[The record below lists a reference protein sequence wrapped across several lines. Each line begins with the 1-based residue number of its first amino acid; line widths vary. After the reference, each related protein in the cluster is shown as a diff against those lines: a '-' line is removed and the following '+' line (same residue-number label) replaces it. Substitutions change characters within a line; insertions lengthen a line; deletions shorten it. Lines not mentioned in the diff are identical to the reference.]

1 MNWEFLIQNKESLL
15 VSTDTRNLP
24 AGCVFFALHG
34 ANFDG
39 NKFAQQALEQGA
51 SLVVIDDPEVFS
63 TLNPQLSYT
72 SSASDRSSKGEI
84 RTFNSQHSYTSSA
97 SDRSSKGEIR
107 TLPSQLLL
115 VEDTLLALQDLARAW
130 RRHLGLPIIGVT
142 GTNGKTTTKELLAT
156 VLSTKYNLHYT
167 QGNLNNQIGVPLT
180 LLSLTTAHELAIVE
194 MGASHP
200 GDIKELVDI
209 AEPNYG
215 LITNVGRAHL
225 EGFGSFEGVQR
236 TKQELYDYLVA
247 HQGTI
252 FRNTDNPYL
261 AAMHSNAAREFRS
274 LGVQEFRST
283 SEPLNRAASE
293 LSEPLNRA
301 ASELSEPLN
310 SKASEPSEPL
320 NSDFVAYTTGVMPD
334 GTRLVGAYNAEN
346 ISAALCV
353 GEYFGVD
360 REQGLAAIRQY
371 VPTNNRSQ
379 AMTTERN
386 RLIVDAYNA
395 NPTSMQAAISVFKGD
410 TFILGAMRELGEYTH
425 LEHQNVVNM
434 LAERK
439 ADLVFLVGEEYRLT
453 TSPYPIF
460 DTVDQLHAYLEEHPL
475 TDKHILLKGSR
486 STHIEQLLDIL

>member
-1 MNWEFLIQNKESLL
+1 MDWSFLIKNKESLL

-34 ANFDG
+34 ERFDG
-39 NKFAQQALEQGA
+39 NKFALQALEQGA
-51 SLVVIDDPEVFS
+51 SLAVIDDPEVFS
-63 TLNPQLSYT
+63 TLN
-72 SSASDRSSKGEI
+72 
-84 RTFNSQHSYTSSA
+84 SQHS
-97 SDRSSKGEIR
+97 
-107 TLPSQLLL
+107 TLNSQLLL

-130 RRHLGLPIIGVT
+130 RRELALPIIGIT

-180 LLSLTTAHELAIVE
+180 LLQITRAHEMAIVE

-225 EGFGSFEGVQR
+225 EGFGSFEGVQN

-247 HQGTI
+247 HGGTI

-261 AAMHSNAAREFRS
+261 ATMYQNALQAAGDLQRS
-274 LGVQEFRST
+274 DLQDQGSDLQRSD
-283 SEPLNRAASE
+283 LH
-293 LSEPLNRA
+293 
-301 ASELSEPLN
+301 
-310 SKASEPSEPL
+310 
-320 NSDFVAYTTGVMPD
+320 YTTGVMPD
-334 GTRLVGAYNAEN
+334 GTRLIGAYNAEN
-346 ISAALCV
+346 VSAALCV
-353 GEYFGVD
+353 GEYFGID
-360 REQGLAAIRQY
+360 REQGLEAIRQY

-379 AMTTERN
+379 SMQTAHN
-386 RLIVDAYNA
+386 HLIVDAYNA
-395 NPTSMQAAISVFKGD
+395 NPTSMQAAINAFKGD
-410 TFILGAMRELGEYTH
+410 TYILGAMRELGEYSH
-425 LEHQNVVNM
+425 LEHQNLVNM

-439 ADLVFLVGEEYRLT
+439 ADLVYLVGEEYRQT

-460 DTVDQLHAYLEEHPL
+460 DRVEELRAYLEQHPL
-475 TDKHILLKGSR
+475 RDRKILLKGSR
-486 STHIEQLLDIL
+486 STKMETLLDIL

>member
-1 MNWEFLIQNKESLL
+1 MNWDFLIQNKESLL

-39 NKFAQQALEQGA
+39 NKFALQALEQGA
-51 SLVVIDDPEVFS
+51 SLAVIDDPEVFS
-63 TLNPQLSYT
+63 TLNSQLS
-72 SSASDRSSKGEI
+72 
-84 RTFNSQHSYTSSA
+84 
-97 SDRSSKGEIR
+97 
-107 TLPSQLLL
+107 TLNSQLLL

-130 RRHLGLPIIGVT
+130 RRELGLPIIGIT
-142 GTNGKTTTKELLAT
+142 GTNGKTTTKELLAA

-180 LLSLTTAHELAIVE
+180 LLQITRAHELAIVE

-200 GDIKELVDI
+200 GDIKELVEI

-247 HQGTI
+247 HNGTI
-252 FRNTDNPYL
+252 FCNTDNPYL
-261 AAMHSNAAREFRS
+261 ATMYQNALQAAGDLQRS
-274 LGVQEFRST
+274 DLQDQGSDLQRSD
-283 SEPLNRAASE
+283 L
-293 LSEPLNRA
+293 
-301 ASELSEPLN
+301 
-310 SKASEPSEPL
+310 
-320 NSDFVAYTTGVMPD
+320 DYTTGVMPD
-334 GTRLVGAYNAEN
+334 GTHLVGEYNAEN
-346 ISAALCV
+346 VSAAICV
-353 GEYFGVD
+353 GKCFGVSH
-360 REQGLAAIRQY
+360 EQALEAIRQY

-379 AMTTERN
+379 SMQTAHN
-386 RLIVDAYNA
+386 HLIVDAYNA
-395 NPTSMQAAISVFKGD
+395 NPTSMQAAINAFQGD
-410 TFILGAMRELGEYTH
+410 TFILGAMRELGDYTH

-439 ADLVFLVGEEYRLT
+439 ADLVYLVGEEYRLT

-460 DTVDQLHAYLEEHPL
+460 DTVDELRVYLEEHPL
-475 TDKHILLKGSR
+475 RGRHILLKGSR
-486 STHIEQLLDIL
+486 STKMETLLPIL